1 MPLELGGLTMVYVAA
16 GLLGLLGG
24 LIAYGLLA
32 VFRKVNGGEDERSEM
47 LESMLPGVN
56 CGACGTAGCADMARA
71 LAAGEREPSGC
82 PIASP
87 NTIKAIAE
95 LLGVEEG
102 ERKRKVAQLVCRGK
116 VSAAPARADYIGLR
130 DCVAANAV
138 AGGQKGCTFG
148 CLGFGTCVGVCPVGA
163 IKMGDDGLP
172 HIDVALCTGC
182 GLCVQACPRNTLE
195 LIEEGQGAVIRCISQ
210 ASGKTVRGV
219 CEVGCIQCKICIRE
233 CPQKAISIKDGR
245 VWIDPA
251 LCDGCGICAEKCPN
265 GVIDVHLK
273 EIFERVSA

>member
-1 MPLELGGLTMVYVAA
+1 MVYVAA
-16 GLLGLLGG
+16 GILGLLGG
-24 LIAYGLLA
+24 LIAYGLTA
-32 VFRKVNGGEDERSEM
+32 VFRRVNGNEDDRIEM

-56 CGACGTAGCADMARA
+56 CGACGTAGCGDMARA

-87 NTIKAIAE
+87 NTVKAIAE
-95 LLGVEEG
+95 LLGVDEG
-102 ERKRKVAQLVCRGK
+102 DRKRKVAQLICQGK
-116 VSAAPARADYIGLR
+116 VSAAPARADYIGLK
-130 DCVAANAV
+130 DCVAANAI

-148 CLGFGTCVGVCPVGA
+148 CLGFGTCVGVCPVNA

-172 HIDVALCTGC
+172 HIDPALCTGC
-182 GLCVQACPRNTLE
+182 GLCVTACPRNTLH
-195 LIEEGQGAVIRCISQ
+195 LIEEGQSAVIRCMSQ

-233 CPQKAISIKDGR
+233 CPQKAISLKDGR
-245 VWIDPA
+245 VQIDPA